1 MLIYLKNKVINSANA
16 LILVVFWLV
25 ACNNNKQPAQEKQ
38 TVKQHITISKEDFET
53 ATKAA
58 YTPGIVHLNNG
69 AWYLED
75 ALLATSA
82 KDVKAGNQS
91 VRIRGNGMLLMEFDV
106 TGVSKITVKQ
116 AAYQANKPAGWR
128 LKMSVDGGL
137 TYTQVGADM
146 VVQEHSLQTV
156 SFIINHRGVVRF
168 AICKTAGGNNRINID
183 DFTIYGFD
191 EHAANT
197 STTSAATILTTDA
210 PVVGDNSNL
219 LLGNPSNATT
229 STLAPDNYLMVRP
242 YYTLS
247 YNRSRGGPNWV
258 SWYVGDEWLGHIKR
272 VNDFRADDAL
282 PPGWYH
288 VQNTSYQGS
297 GFERGHN
304 CPSADRSNTLKA
316 NSATFLMTNMI
327 PQAPANNQITWG
339 NLEDY
344 ERMLVKKGSEV
355 YVIMGSYG
363 TGGYGTRGYRT
374 TIDSGRITVPAYV
387 WKVIVVLPEGNND
400 LQRVNETT
408 RVIAVITPNNNAVKP
423 NWTNYLSTVRD
434 IEKATGYNLLSKL
447 PKRVQD
453 VLESRKDAGIDA
465 DDGYLMRL

>member
-1 MLIYLKNKVINSANA
+1 MAVFILI
-16 LILVVFWLV
+16 
-25 ACNNNKQPAQEKQ
+25 ACNNNKQPKQ
-38 TVKQHITISKEDFET
+38 KTQPINRQVTVEKEDFET
-53 ATKAA
+53 GTKAS
-58 YTPGIVHLNNG
+58 YKLGTVRLTKGV
-69 AWYLED
+69 WYLED
-75 ALLATSA
+75 ALIAGSTKDA
-82 KDVKAGNQS
+82 KEGEQS
-91 VRIRGNGMLLMEFDV
+91 VRIRGKGMLRMEYDV

-116 AAYQANKPAGWR
+116 ATYQGKKSAQWQ
-128 LKMSVDGGL
+128 LKMSVDGGR
-137 TYTQVGADM
+137 TFTQVGDDM
-146 VVQEHSLQTV
+146 VVQGHRLRTV
-156 SFIINHRGVVRF
+156 SITINYRDAVRF
-168 AICKTAGGNNRINID
+168 AIVKTAGGNSRINID
-183 DFTIYGFD
+183 DFTIYSFD
-191 EHAANT
+191 EHAADESPANT
-197 STTSAATILTTDA
+197 NAKQSTDTPAVD
-210 PVVGDNSNL
+210 DNTNL

-229 STLAPDNYLMVRP
+229 STRTPNNYLIDRP

-258 SWYVGDEWLGHIKR
+258 SWYVGNEWLGHIKR

-304 CPSADRSNTLKA
+304 CPSADRSNSLKA

-344 ERMLVKKGSEV
+344 ERMLVKNGNEI

-363 TGGYGTRGYRT
+363 QGGYGTRGFHN
-374 TIDSGRITVPAYV
+374 TIDSGRITVPAYI

-400 LQRVNETT
+400 LQRVDAAT
-408 RVIAVITPNNNAVKP
+408 RVIAVITPNNNAIKP
-423 NWTNYLSTVRD
+423 NWTNYLCTVRD

-447 PKRVQD
+447 PKPLQ
-453 VLESRKDAGIDA
+453 EAIETRKDAGISP